1 MRTKSDALKRIET
14 ESKRFLGME
23 TEKSI
28 EEFRQCV
35 VEEIFLK
42 KLKYD
47 CSSSKRID
55 WRKEQHIYIINDELK
70 IKITF
75 DEVDER
81 NIVNRLFRDY
91 TEKGVKDST
100 VEWGIVISPKGI
112 WLFNNGIGKGK
123 ANFQTKKTVL
133 KIVHG
138 INSDQD
144 YFDFFSYD
152 NILGIAPNTCY
163 YKDIAEYK
171 NCYYKGSEKSWT
183 AYSSALKRFFKYC
196 CVDMKND
203 YYKNMAD
210 SIYDRIERQDFYSY
224 IREKTK
230 LKSENTLKNVFFYI
244 KDFMCCMSKNRLFD
258 ISTKEMLDGF
268 SKTLKQ
274 NERRNVIDPDKL
286 KKAIQYLGTGKNKE
300 RDVTMLL
307 MELSFGLERR
317 KLRLLKW
324 KENFDWNNDGGIKD
338 KLKLEGKEMRMPKEL
353 IAALER
359 LKALNVGGDYVFY
372 RTKDNG
378 KEPMQ
383 EDVINDVF
391 SKLTK
396 VDPKDE
402 YYKSLT
408 PANIRGSLGRYLLEQ
423 KGVPLEKIIYLMN
436 IEIWNLGN
444 YISLK
449 DIDRII
455 EQRLEEKK
463 EEHPMEEFLKNLNC
477 NF

>member
-1 MRTKSDALKRIET
+1 MRKESDGLKRIEA
-14 ESKRFLGME
+14 ESKRFLGLE
-23 TEKSI
+23 TEGSI

-35 VEEIFLK
+35 FEEIFRK

-47 CSSSKRID
+47 GSSSMKID
-55 WRKEQHIYIINDELK
+55 WIKEQQMYIVNDKLK
-70 IKITF
+70 IKITL
-75 DEVDER
+75 DEVREKSII
-81 NIVNRLFRDY
+81 NSLSRDY
-91 TEKGVKDST
+91 TKEGVKNST

-112 WLFNNGIGKGK
+112 WLFNNSIGKGK
-123 ANFQTKKTVL
+123 KDFQTKTTVL
-133 KIVHG
+133 EIVYG

-144 YFDFFSYD
+144 YFDFLSYD
-152 NILGIAPNTCY
+152 NILGIAPNTY
-163 YKDIAEYK
+163 YFKDIAEYK
-171 NCYYKGSEKSWT
+171 NCYYKGSEKSWS

-196 CVDMKND
+196 CIDMGKD
-203 YYKNMAD
+203 YFKNMTD
-210 SIYDRIERQDFYSY
+210 SVYDTIEMQDFYGY
-224 IREKTK
+224 IIEKTK

-244 KDFMCCMSKNRLFD
+244 KAFMCCMSEKCAFA
-258 ISTKEMLDGF
+258 ISTKEMQDGF
-268 SKTLKQ
+268 SKTLIQ
-274 NERRNVIDPDKL
+274 NERRNVIDLDKL

-300 RDVTMLL
+300 RDVVMLL

-317 KLRLLKW
+317 KLRFLKW
-324 KENFDWNNDGGIKD
+324 EENFDWNNDGSIKD
-338 KLKLEGKEMRMPKEL
+338 KLKLGRKEMRMPKKL
-353 IAALER
+353 MAALEK
-359 LKALNVGGDYVFY
+359 LKALNVDGEYVFY

-378 KEPMQ
+378 KEPMR

-408 PANIRGSLGRYLLEQ
+408 PANIRGSLVRYLLEQ
-423 KGVPLEKIIYLMN
+423 EEVPLEKIIYLMN

-449 DIDRII
+449 DIDSII

-463 EEHPMEEFLKNLNC
+463 EEHPMEGFFEKLKLY
-477 NF
+477 F

>member
-1 MRTKSDALKRIET
+1 MRKNADGLKRIE
-14 ESKRFLGME
+14 EASKKFLSME
-23 TEKSI
+23 TEGSI

-35 VEEIFLK
+35 FEEIFRK
-42 KLKYD
+42 ELKYD
-47 CSSSKRID
+47 CSSSKKID
-55 WRKEQHIYIINDELK
+55 WNKEQQIYIINDNLK
-70 IKITF
+70 IKITL

-81 NIVNRLFRDY
+81 RIANRLFREY
-91 TEKGVKDST
+91 TKEGVKGST
-100 VEWGIVISPKGI
+100 VEWGIVISPRGI

-123 ANFQTKKTVL
+123 LDFQTKKTVL
-133 KIVHG
+133 EIVHG

-144 YFDFFSYD
+144 YFEFFSYD
-152 NILGIAPNTCY
+152 NILGITPNTCY
-163 YKDIAEYK
+163 FKDIAEYK
-171 NCYYKGSEKSWT
+171 NCYYKGSEKSWP
-183 AYSSALKRFFKYC
+183 AYSSALKRFLKYC
-196 CVDMKND
+196 CRDMGKD
-203 YYKNMAD
+203 YFKNMTD
-210 SIYDRIERQDFYSY
+210 SVYDTIEMQDFYGY

-244 KDFMCCMSKNRLFD
+244 KDFMCSMSEKCAFD
-258 ISTKEMLDGF
+258 ISTKEMQDGF

-274 NERRNVIDPDKL
+274 NERRNVIDLDKL
-286 KKAIQYLGTGKNKE
+286 KKAMQYLGTGKNKE
-300 RDVTMLL
+300 RDVAMLL

-324 KENFDWNNDGGIKD
+324 EENFDWNNDGGIED
-338 KLKLEGKEMRMPKEL
+338 KLKLEGKEMRMPREL
-353 IAALER
+353 IAALEE

-378 KEPMQ
+378 KEPMR

-396 VDPKDE
+396 VDPQDE

-408 PANIRGSLGRYLLEQ
+408 PANIRGSLVRYLLEQ
-423 KGVPLEKIIYLMN
+423 EEVPLEKIIYLMN

-449 DIDRII
+449 DIDSII
-455 EQRLEEKK
+455 ERRLEAKK
-463 EEHPMEEFLKNLNC
+463 EEHPMKEFFEKLKL
-477 NF
+477 